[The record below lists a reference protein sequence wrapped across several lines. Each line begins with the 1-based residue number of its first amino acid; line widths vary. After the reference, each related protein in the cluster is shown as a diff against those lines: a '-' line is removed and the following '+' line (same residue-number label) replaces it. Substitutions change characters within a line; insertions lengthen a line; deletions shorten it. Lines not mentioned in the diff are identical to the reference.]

1 MRKESLD
8 IVCHRIDTLLANKRN
23 QEKGRQAIYLDETW
37 FTTRMN
43 HTMEWVDSTQPTTSD
58 TYSRQ
63 VPPGEGECF
72 VVVAAGS
79 TEGFVENSFLCLP
92 AKNTIGNYYGEMN
105 GQLFLRWLTLLLL
118 PWLPEP
124 SVLVTDNMPYH
135 TKLTENSH
143 YSTSAT
149 KKGDIIKWLEHHGIS
164 YLPHATRPELLMIC
178 KQNRPEPRN
187 LVDNTIRLLGHEVVH
202 LPPAHSEPNA
212 IEQIL
217 GRMKQYVRSS
227 LWLFT

>member
-8 IVCHRIDTLLANKRN
+8 IVCHRIGALRANKRN
-23 QEKGRQAIYLDETW
+23 QEKGRQVIYVDETW

-43 HTMEWVDSTQPTTSD
+43 HTMEWVDSTRPTTSD

-63 VPPGEGECF
+63 VRPGKGECF

-79 TEGFVENSFLCLP
+79 TEGFVENSFLCFP
-92 AKNTIGNYYGEMN
+92 AKNTSGDYHGEMN
-105 GQLFLRWLTLLLL
+105 GQSFLRWLTLLLL

-124 SVLVTDNMPYH
+124 SVLVIDNTPYH
-135 TKLTENSH
+135 TMLTEDSH
-143 YSTSAT
+143 YPTSAT

-164 YLPHATRPELLMIC
+164 YLPHATHLELLMIC
-178 KQNRPEPRN
+178 KQNRPELQY

-212 IEQIL
+212 IEQVL
-217 GRMKQYVRSS
+217 GHMKQYVSSS